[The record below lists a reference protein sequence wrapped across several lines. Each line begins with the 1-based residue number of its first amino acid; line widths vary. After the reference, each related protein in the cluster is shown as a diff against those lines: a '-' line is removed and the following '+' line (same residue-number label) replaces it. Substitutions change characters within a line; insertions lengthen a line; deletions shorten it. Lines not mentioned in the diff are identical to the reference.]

1 MAQAELIVDLDALV
15 ANWRALSDRSAGEA
29 GAVVKADAY
38 GLGLAPVATALAR
51 AGARRFFVAEA
62 EEGAALRAALGAGPE
77 IFVFN
82 GHMAGDAD
90 TIRAAE
96 LVPLLNSPEQVARHL
111 EAAPEAPCGVQL
123 DSGMN
128 RLGMEPGEWAAVRH
142 LEAAPEARCGVQLDS
157 GMNRL
162 GLEPADWAEV
172 RPRLPAPRLVMS
184 HLACADDADHP
195 MNARQLAA
203 FRAMTE
209 GVDAP
214 RSLAATG
221 GVLMDPSFHFD
232 LTRPGIGVYGG
243 LPFAEARPVVTLRLP
258 VIQTREVA
266 PGESV
271 GYGMTWI
278 AERGAR
284 IATVAGGYGDGLHRI
299 MGPHLAFHAGGTPC
313 PVRGR
318 ISMDLIGVEVTHLD
332 APPETLELLGA
343 HQGVD
348 DLAAHAGTIGYE
360 ILTALGQG
368 RYARR
373 YTGG

>member
-1 MAQAELIVDLDALV
+1 MAQAELIIDLDALV

-51 AGARRFFVAEA
+51 AGARRFFVAQA

-82 GHMAGDAD
+82 GHMAGDAAP
-90 TIRAAE
+90 IREAG

-128 RLGMEPGEWAAVRH
+128 RLGMEP
-142 LEAAPEARCGVQLDS
+142 
-157 GMNRL
+157 
-162 GLEPADWAEV
+162 ADWAEV
-172 RPRLPAPRLVMS
+172 RASLPAPRLVMS
-184 HLACADDADHP
+184 HQACADDAAHP

-209 GVDAP
+209 GLDAP

-221 GVLMDPSFHFD
+221 GVLMDPAFHFD

-243 LPFAEARPVVTLRLP
+243 LPFADARPVVTLRLP
-258 VIQTREVA
+258 VIQTRDVA

-278 AERGAR
+278 AERPAR

-299 MGPHLAFHAGGTPC
+299 MGPHLAFHAGETPC

-332 APPETLELLGA
+332 ADPETLEILGA
-343 HQGVD
+343 QQGVD